1 MKYLYAFSNQSVG
14 AGEIK
19 LGIHSMAR
27 PQYGPPAHEPRVR
40 VRCMLLPKHVLVPAC
55 FCK

>member
-40 VRCMLLPKHVLVPAC
+40 VRCMLLPKHALVPAC